1 MVVEQTFR
9 NRVVAGRSA
18 ARDWALRD
26 WGVLRGE
33 RGERCSLEQPFYI
46 RRKEYIERLF

>member
-1 MVVEQTFR
+1 MVEHTFLFQAG
-9 NRVVAGRSA
+9 AGRETA
-18 ARDWALRD
+18 GDWALRD

-33 RGERCSLEQPFYI
+33 RGEHYSLEQPFYI